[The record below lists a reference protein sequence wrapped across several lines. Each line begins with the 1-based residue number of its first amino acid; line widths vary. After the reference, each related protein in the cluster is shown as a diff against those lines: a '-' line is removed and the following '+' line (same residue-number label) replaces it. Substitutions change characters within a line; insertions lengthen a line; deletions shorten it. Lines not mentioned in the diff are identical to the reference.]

1 MNSIEVF
8 DLVTSTI
15 YELRYDV
22 ILSKWKVYEYQ
33 SNGVISFK
41 TITHEEAVEFVANL
55 LEKDSTQLK
64 VNGVDVDKEGF

>member
-22 ILSKWKVYEYQ
+22 VLSKWKVYEYR
-33 SNGVISFK
+33 SDGVISFK
-41 TITHEEAVEFVANL
+41 TMTHNEAVEFVANL
-55 LEKDSTQLK
+55 LEKDSTQLRI
-64 VNGVDVDKEGF
+64 NGVDIDKEGF